1 MKSLPTLKSWGTP
14 VKNGAPPK
22 NARLITSAVTAD
34 RLVAASASSE
44 NSFKT
49 ISKPKNNPVSGA
61 LNVAEIPPA
70 APQATITRS
79 RPSLMRTSC
88 PSVEARAEPICTIGP
103 SRPTDPPP
111 PMHSADANALTPV
124 TAGRMRPPFS
134 ATASITSG
142 TPCPRASSAYRWI
155 SGP

>member
-1 MKSLPTLKSWGTP
+1 MTLRSWGTP

-34 RLVAASASSE
+34 RIVAASASSE

-49 ISKPKNNPVSGA
+49 ISKPKNTPVSGA
-61 LNVAEIPPA
+61 LKVAAMPPA
-70 APQATITRS
+70 APHATITRS
-79 RPSLMRTSC
+79 RPSLIRTSC
-88 PSVEARAEPICTIGP
+88 PNVEASAEPICTIGP

-111 PMHSADANALTPV
+111 PMHSAEARALTTV
-124 TAGRMRPPFS
+124 TGGRMRPPFS

-142 TPCPRASSAYRWI
+142 TPCPRASRA
-155 SGP
+155 